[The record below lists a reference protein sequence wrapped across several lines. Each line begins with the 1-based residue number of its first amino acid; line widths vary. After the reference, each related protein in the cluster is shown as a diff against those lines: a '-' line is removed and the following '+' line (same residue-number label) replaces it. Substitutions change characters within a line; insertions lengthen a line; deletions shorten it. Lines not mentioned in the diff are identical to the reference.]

1 MLTRQDFQTIYEQGP
16 DAVFAEFTALQE
28 QMALLAAR
36 LKELEDRLGKNSH
49 NSSKP
54 PSSDGLA
61 KKPVSLRPQ
70 TGRKP
75 GGQKGHPGKTL
86 ALTDTPDKV
95 VVHAPDQC
103 ACCGLPLA
111 EAVAE
116 PGERRQVAD
125 LPPLRLFITEHQSQ
139 RKTCGGC
146 GAVTCGAF
154 PAGVSQT
161 AQYGSRVKA
170 LGVYLS
176 SYQLLPYGR
185 IAGLFADLFGARL
198 SPATLFA
205 AQQAGAEKLSAVLS
219 DIKESLQQAA
229 VVHFDETGLRVGG
242 KLHWLHSAGT
252 TALTYY
258 DWHEKRGKDGMS
270 KAGVLSDFAGT
281 AVHDGWASY
290 FHYGCRHALCN
301 AHPLR
306 ELTALH
312 EQDKQEWAASLR
324 SHLVEIKKA
333 VQQAR
338 EQGETKLSCLLVC
351 RFEAQYRKLLT
362 EGFAANPPP
371 ETPLV
376 TKRGRIKQSPA
387 RNLLLRLQAG
397 MEQTLAFLY
406 DFAVPF
412 DNNLAERDV
421 RMMKV
426 KQKVSGGFR
435 SCGGADAF
443 CAVRSYI
450 STLRKQGQSVL
461 PALETVFLGKPLY
474 PILIG

>member
-1 MLTRQDFQTIYEQGP
+1 MR
-16 DAVFAEFTALQE
+16 V
-28 QMALLAAR
+28 
-36 LKELEDRLGKNSH
+36 KELEDRLSKDSR
-49 NSSKP
+49 NSSKL

-61 KKPVSLRPQ
+61 KKLTSLRPH

-86 ALTDTPDKV
+86 SLTQTPDDV
-95 VVHAPDQC
+95 IVHAPEQC
-103 ACCGLPLA
+103 ACCGLSLA
-111 EAVAE
+111 EAEAE

-125 LPPLRLFITEHQSQ
+125 LPPLRLFVTKHQSQ
-139 RKTCGGC
+139 RKTCPGC
-146 GAVTCGAF
+146 GTANSGAF
-154 PAGVSQT
+154 PEGVAQP
-161 AQYGSRVKA
+161 AQYGPRALA

-176 SYQLLPYGR
+176 SCQLLPYHR
-185 IAGLFADLFGARL
+185 VAGLFADLFGASF
-198 SPATLFA
+198 SPGTLFA
-205 AQQAGAEKLSAVLS
+205 AQQTGAKHLADVLS
-219 DIKESLQQAA
+219 DIKEGLQKAA

-252 TALTYY
+252 SDLTYY
-258 DWHEKRGKDGMS
+258 DWHEKRSKDGMNH
-270 KAGVLSDFAGT
+270 AGVLSDFDGT
-281 AVHDGWASY
+281 AVHDRWASY
-290 FHYGCRHALCN
+290 FHYGCRHARCN
-301 AHPLR
+301 AHHLR
-306 ELTALH
+306 ELTAIH
-312 EQDKQEWAASLR
+312 EQDKQDWAALMR
-324 SHLVEIKKA
+324 SHLVAIKKA
-333 VQQAR
+333 VERAK

-351 RFEAQYRKLLT
+351 QFEARYWKLRT

-376 TKRGRIKQSPA
+376 TKRGRVKQSPA

-435 SCGGADAF
+435 SSGGADAF
-443 CAVRSYI
+443 CALRSYI

-461 PALETVFLGKPLY
+461 PALEAVFLGKPLY
-474 PILIG
+474 PIFDG

>member
-185 IAGLFADLFGARL
+185 IAQLFADLFGARL

-290 FHYGCRHALCN
+290 FHRMPSC
-301 AHPLR
+301 PLQLPCANSR
-306 ELTALH
+306 PS
-312 EQDKQEWAASLR
+312 QDKQEWAASLR
-324 SHLVEIKKA
+324 RIGRNHPTSAGTGRNETLLPARLPLRGA
-333 VQQAR
+333 VP
-338 EQGETKLSCLLVC
+338 ET
-351 RFEAQYRKLLT
+351 T
-362 EGFAANPPP
+362 EGFAANQ
-371 ETPLV
+371 TPLV

-387 RNLLLRLQAG
+387 RNLLLRLQVL
-397 MEQTLAFLY
+397 T
-406 DFAVPF
+406 
-412 DNNLAERDV
+412 
-421 RMMKV
+421 
-426 KQKVSGGFR
+426 SGLF
-435 SCGGADAF
+435 
-443 CAVRSYI
+443 
-450 STLRKQGQSVL
+450 STSF
-461 PALETVFLGKPLY
+461 ES
-474 PILIG
+474 